1 MLFHPFSSEE
11 PIIILQVLI
20 EGWTKDDRR
29 MIEGWLG
36 NNVTINSV
44 LAYIYCN
51 VVIVMLCPNVM
62 CNACALLVLCFD
74 YIHSFIVKFV
84 LNPKRINTTL
94 NNFLYICNINACS
107 KSTSVN
113 NMQFWRGMNVNGIPF
128 P

>member
-1 MLFHPFSSEE
+1 
-11 PIIILQVLI
+11 
-20 EGWTKDDRR
+20 
-29 MIEGWLG
+29 
-36 NNVTINSV
+36 
-44 LAYIYCN
+44 
-51 VVIVMLCPNVM
+51 MLCPNVM

-74 YIHSFIVKFV
+74 YIHSIIVKFV

-113 NMQFWRGMNVNGIPF
+113 NMQFWRGVNVNGIPF